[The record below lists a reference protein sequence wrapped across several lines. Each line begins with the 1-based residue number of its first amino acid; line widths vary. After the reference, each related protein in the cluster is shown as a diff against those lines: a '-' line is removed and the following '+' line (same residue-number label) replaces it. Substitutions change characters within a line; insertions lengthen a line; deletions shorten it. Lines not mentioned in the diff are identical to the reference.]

1 MIILVVLQLSKKLW
15 NCILEKKAIN
25 ICQAIL
31 MHTLIFLFFYFSQ
44 LCGIT
49 KALVYFSA
57 PDFATFAKIY

>member
-49 KALVYFSA
+49 KALAYFSA